1 MKKNKKRWAMAV
13 MALFALALTAGCGK
27 TQIGYVDGSKVQ
39 AAPQVKAIL
48 DQEQKTMQDAQT
60 KTEAD
65 LKQKQASGVSAEDLQ
80 KAQQEAM
87 TKLQAQDQGFRM
99 QVQQKVQDA
108 VSAVAKAKRLDVVLD
123 NEKQMQTVPYGGV
136 DVTDDVVS
144 KLQ

>member
-1 MKKNKKRWAMAV
+1 MKNNKKRCALAMV
-13 MALFALALTAGCGK
+13 ALFALALTAGCGK

-39 AAPQVKAIL
+39 AAPQVKTIL

-87 TKLQAQDQGFRM
+87 AKLQAQDQGFRM

-108 VSAVAKAKRLDVVLD
+108 VSAVAKSKRLDVVLD